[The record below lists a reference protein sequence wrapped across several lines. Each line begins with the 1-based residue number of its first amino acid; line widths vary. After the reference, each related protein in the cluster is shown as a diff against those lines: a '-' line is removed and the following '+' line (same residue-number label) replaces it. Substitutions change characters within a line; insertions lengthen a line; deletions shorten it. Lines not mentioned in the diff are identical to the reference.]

1 MLITKSPDG
10 PNFRGGIQSGQI
22 WSNEEKKGSS
32 HTYAVCGMQKTRF
45 GWNLNHFWTHQK
57 NAIFGG
63 SFWGTK
69 ICHTNKKGGRC
80 TSRMSDK
87 YKKLG
92 LVGIQAAV
100 LWDVLITNFRKKH
113 KSRRVKRGQNWSNDE
128 NNGSLNIYRLWG
140 IQKNRF
146 GWNPENFRTDARTHA
161 RTDGRTER
169 TNSIVPVENF
179 FFGGDKNNG
188 SWNIYGVQ
196 GIQKK

>member
-1 MLITKSPDG
+1 MRCVDYEVTWWTQFSGGYTK
-10 PNFRGGIQSGQI
+10 
-22 WSNEEKKGSS
+22 WSNLVEWRKKGVLA
-32 HTYAVCGMQKTRF
+32 HLRGVWNAKKTRF
-45 GWNLNHFWTHQK
+45 GWNLNNFWTHQK
-57 NAIFGG
+57 NASFGG

-69 ICHTNKKGGRC
+69 ICHMNKKGGRC
-80 TSRMSDK
+80 TSRMSDE

-146 GWNPENFRTDARTHA
+146 GWNPENFRTDARTDARTHA
-161 RTDGRTER
+161 RTDGTDQFHSPRR
-169 TNSIVPVENF
+169 KF
-179 FFGGDKNNG
+179 FFRRG
-188 SWNIYGVQ
+188 
-196 GIQKK
+196 QK

>member
-32 HTYAVCGMQKTRF
+32 HTYVVFGMQKTRF
-45 GWNLNHFWTHQK
+45 GWNLKNFWTHQK
-57 NAIFGG
+57 NASFGG

-69 ICHTNKKGGRC
+69 ICHMNQKGGRC
-80 TSRMSDK
+80 ASRMSDK

-113 KSRRVKRGQNWSNDE
+113 KSRRLKSRVGTFLPK
-128 NNGSLNIYRLWG
+128 
-140 IQKNRF
+140 
-146 GWNPENFRTDARTHA
+146 
-161 RTDGRTER
+161 
-169 TNSIVPVENF
+169 
-179 FFGGDKNNG
+179 
-188 SWNIYGVQ
+188 WNIPSGRNNFLPS
-196 GIQKK
+196 GRNKFLPFLPEEMEETKKLW

>member
-45 GWNLNHFWTHQK
+45 GWNLNNFWTHQK
-57 NAIFGG
+57 NASFGG

-69 ICHTNKKGGRC
+69 ICHMNKKGGRC
-80 TSRMSDK
+80 TSRMSDE

-100 LWDVLITNFRKKH
+100 LWDVLITNFRKKR

-146 GWNPENFRTDARTHA
+146 GWNPENFRTHARTHG
-161 RTDGRTER
+161 TDQFHSPLRK
-169 TNSIVPVENF
+169 F
-179 FFGGDKNNG
+179 FFRAGTKMGL
-188 SWNIYGVQ
+188 V
-196 GIQKK
+196 GI

>member
-1 MLITKSPDG
+1 VLITKSPDG

-32 HTYAVCGMQKTRF
+32 HTYVVCGMQKTRF
-45 GWNLNHFWTHQK
+45 GWNLNNFWTHQK

-100 LWDVLITNFRKKH
+100 LWDVLITNFRKKSLGGL
-113 KSRRVKRGQNWSNDE
+113 KGVKIGRITKITGPWTSIDYE
-128 NNGSLNIYRLWG
+128 ELKKIGLVG
-140 IQKNRF
+140 IQKTF
-146 GWNPENFRTDARTHA
+146 GLTHA

-179 FFGGDKNNG
+179 FSAGTITSI
-188 SWNIYGVQ
+188 SW
-196 GIQKK
+196 K

>member
-22 WSNEEKKGSS
+22 WSNEEKRGPRTPTWCVECKKLGL
-32 HTYAVCGMQKTRF
+32 VGI
-45 GWNLNHFWTHQK
+45 WT
-57 NAIFGG
+57 IFGR
-63 SFWGTK
+63 TK
-69 ICHTNKKGGRC
+69 KTQVSGAHFEGPKFVIWTKKGGRC

-100 LWDVLITNFRKKH
+100 LWDVLITNFRKKR

-146 GWNPENFRTDARTHA
+146 GWNPENFRTD
-161 RTDGRTER
+161 GRLLCLIIKPYKSLLY
-169 TNSIVPVENF
+169 TNHDSACRA
-179 FFGGDKNNG
+179 
-188 SWNIYGVQ
+188 YHM
-196 GIQKK
+196 